1 MIDCS
6 HFFNAEALLC
16 GAFGLRHSVAVEYM
30 IEWIKLDLSEIKKHD
45 RCREIYKTWKVKPGL
60 KRHI

>member
-1 MIDCS
+1 LIKCRILIAGGFGCSFSEAVSIGFMGTIFHMIDCS

-30 IEWIKLDLSEIKKHD
+30 IE
-45 RCREIYKTWKVKPGL
+45 
-60 KRHI
+60 